1 MIFALT
7 TVGQD
12 LVKAKIFAYNCDV
25 SHQGAASRPG
35 GRNSRVLAA
44 IYTSVGE
51 LVGEGAD
58 KISFPVIAQRA
69 GVNPTTLY
77 RRWDDVNALLEE
89 VAVAALTRDG
99 ESVPDTG
106 SLEQDLM
113 EWADIIARDITRPER
128 ARYLRA
134 MVAARVEI
142 VSSCAV
148 TETRREQA
156 AEMVRRARER
166 GETTPTVP
174 QILDHIIAPLYYNVV
189 FALQVD
195 AEYARRLVRD
205 VLAMVR

>member
-1 MIFALT
+1 M
-7 TVGQD
+7 
-12 LVKAKIFAYNCDV
+12 
-25 SHQGAASRPG
+25 
-35 GRNSRVLAA
+35 AA

-51 LVGEGAD
+51 LVGEGAT
-58 KISFPVIAQRA
+58 KISFPVIAERA

-106 SLEQDLM
+106 SLKGDLT
-113 EWADIIARDITRPER
+113 EWASVIASDITRPGR

-134 MVAARVEI
+134 MVSARVEM
-142 VSSCAV
+142 VAHCPV
-148 TETRREQA
+148 METRHEQA

-166 GETTPTVP
+166 GESTPTVA
-174 QILDHIIAPLYYNVV
+174 QILDHVIAPLYHHVA
-189 FALQVD
+189 FALEVD
-195 AEYARRLVRD
+195 HKYPRRLVRD